1 MGIFITFMTPF
12 ILVSSPSILQPF
24 FATVSSRTPA
34 AGRPWGGRLARSA
47 AAADGAVS
55 ITMAG
60 APAPSAGS
68 GGDHHRSHRA
78 EVGRLIDLSSA
89 RASRPSGGWPGG
101 RGTTVDTFP
110 WDGKLAT
117 AAAAAADASSSSGT
131 RARAGAQGQG
141 AGGGDGV
148 TFGEAAGA
156 SITDRARA
164 RGLKPYVPTSGEVAP
179 KGGWR
184 VSPQEPIPGGHTI
197 PFKSKPKL
205 GVGALSDRPWC
216 DDRPGCC
223 PRAAVHTVCAMLR
236 IIHPSP
242 AMPCHRG
249 SLARAAGTTT
259 RATASSAPATA
270 STTTSP
276 RPAPRNGR
284 ICGRCATCVGCRCVL
299 IQCSPLHARAF
310 VLRQGQA
317 GWGPERR
324 CPCCVVVAAAVATS
338 PGVLRAAV
346 RTQGGAA
353 PRGGQGPPRCL
364 TNYPQPRP
372 LSHIPHLTSPAGS
385 ARGERGGS
393 ARGGS
398 AALGGR
404 GMRQPCY

>member
-1 MGIFITFMTPF
+1 
-12 ILVSSPSILQPF
+12 
-24 FATVSSRTPA
+24 
-34 AGRPWGGRLARSA
+34 
-47 AAADGAVS
+47 
-55 ITMAG
+55 MAG

-78 EVGRLIDLSSA
+78 EVGRLIDLSST

-110 WDGKLAT
+110 WDGKPAT

-197 PFKSKPKL
+197 PFKSKPRL

-223 PRAAVHTVCAMLR
+223 AAVHTVCAMLR
-236 IIHPSP
+236 IIHPSSP
-242 AMPCHRG
+242 AMPCHATGALSRALQGRQPGLRHRARRLQRPRPPHHGLRPETAG
-249 SLARAAGTTT
+249 SAGGARRASAAGVYSYSAALPT
-259 RATASSAPATA
+259 RGRSS
-270 STTTSP
+270 
-276 RPAPRNGR
+276 
-284 ICGRCATCVGCRCVL
+284 CGRGR
-299 IQCSPLHARAF
+299 
-310 VLRQGQA
+310 
-317 GWGPERR
+317 
-324 CPCCVVVAAAVATS
+324 
-338 PGVLRAAV
+338 PGGALS
-346 RTQGGAA
+346 GAA
-353 PRGGQGPPRCL
+353 PAVWWWRRWRRFQGFYAQQFAHKVALRREAVKVRL
-364 TNYPQPRP
+364 AASQIT
-372 LSHIPHLTSPAGS
+372 LSPAPS
-385 ARGERGGS
+385 
-393 ARGGS
+393 
-398 AALGGR
+398 LI
-404 GMRQPCY
+404 YFT